1 MIQKTREYD
10 KFNFRVDN
18 REAINQAHVAR
29 LKESISARNLLEFR
43 PIIVN
48 VQMEI
53 LDGQHRLLAAKGL
66 GVDIYYQVEEELRPE
81 DIIALNVSKSWGIGD
96 FLNYYLKNGYP
107 EYRKLKDFLDKNRL
121 QLKVALRLTMGATD
135 KAMNDYRH
143 GKYIFNN
150 EYNDI
155 IEECWTTIHYI
166 QRMNG
171 SSTYTTTTKFW
182 LALVK
187 LVMHDKFDSQK
198 WRQNLERMVD
208 KFGPRI
214 NTKAFADLFMEV
226 HNWRNN
232 NKLDLTDK

>member
-1 MIQKTREYD
+1 MIQKTRDYEIF
-10 KFNFRVDN
+10 KLRADN
-18 REAINQAHVAR
+18 REGIIQSHVSR

-48 VQMEI
+48 AELEV

-66 GVDIYYQVEEELRPE
+66 GVDIYYQVEKELRPE
-81 DIIALNVSKSWGIGD
+81 DIISLNVAKSWGIGD
-96 FLNYYLKNGYP
+96 YLNYYIKNSYP
-107 EYRKLKDFLDKNRL
+107 EYLKLREFLQKHHL
-121 QLKVALRLTMGATD
+121 QLKVALRLTMGSTD
-135 KAMNDYRH
+135 KAMHDYRH
-143 GKYIFNN
+143 GKYTFNN
-150 EYNDI
+150 EYDDVI
-155 IEECWTTIHYI
+155 QECWDTIHYI

-171 SSTYTTTTKFW
+171 TSTYTTTTKFW

-187 LVMHDKFDSQK
+187 LVMHDKFDRIK

-214 NTKAFADLFMEV
+214 NTKAFSDLFSEV

-232 NKLDLTDK
+232 NKIDLNG